1 MKNVGRN
8 KTIVKVSDD
17 ELPPRRAFPPAPL
30 LCANI
35 RVRDTRALMPRLP
48 VLCLLSFPCDFNLC
62 VCVCV
67 FIRLFSI
74 TQLIADVFVK
84 GAFTVT
90 TLESPESVAVCVC
103 VCGGFTHTQEEL
115 ILV

>member
-1 MKNVGRN
+1 MMSSHLAKRSLQRLFSAQTQEWETRGLWCRGFLFCVFCH
-8 KTIVKVSDD
+8 
-17 ELPPRRAFPPAPL
+17 FPVIL
-30 LCANI
+30 I
-35 RVRDTRALMPRLP
+35 
-48 VLCLLSFPCDFNLC
+48 S
-62 VCVCV
+62 VCVY
-67 FIRLFSI
+67 IRLFSI

>member
-1 MKNVGRN
+1 
-8 KTIVKVSDD
+8 
-17 ELPPRRAFPPAPL
+17 
-30 LCANI
+30 
-35 RVRDTRALMPRLP
+35 MPRLP